1 MILKQESV
9 FFNLREKKLLT
20 VYWTW

>member
-1 MILKQESV
+1 V
-9 FFNLREKKLLT
+9 FFFNLREKKLLT